1 MRSSFVLQE
10 MATKN
15 QDGQYTPK
23 DVDKEYVVNF
33 SILNEVGSF
42 MLRDNLAKYLPSI
55 PNLQYSTLAGTI
67 TSFQDQQNFYV
78 INGKSLPVVSSL
90 ARLQV
95 VDKDFCACDWPTT
108 TYLGFGNAEDYCKRL
123 NAWLE
128 FFLHLNSGPELF
140 VSCCLLILTELHTV
154 CSIVHGLTNG

>member
-1 MRSSFVLQE
+1 MLSRVHQRRTGAIKLVLQE
-10 MATKN
+10 MATDQN
-15 QDGQYTPK
+15 TPK

-78 INGKSLPVVSSL
+78 ING
-90 ARLQV
+90 
-95 VDKDFCACDWPTT
+95 
-108 TYLGFGNAEDYCKRL
+108 
-123 NAWLE
+123 
-128 FFLHLNSGPELF
+128 
-140 VSCCLLILTELHTV
+140 
-154 CSIVHGLTNG
+154 